1 MEPHS
6 RSLSA
11 QAGTLRLPQALVLLL
26 KSALAQSANDQ
37 GTQSLADLTLWDTI
51 RLSVYRLILLIN
63 PFVDRG
69 NVVTSAIVGMVKL
82 TALCGSAY
90 WVWDR
95 QSKKRKI
102 APSIN
107 SQNVD
112 DATGG
117 KNAPYDLHHTR
128 PKHVSVLYRPSS
140 AWTRLL
146 TIADD
151 AATNDPGL
159 LRKHSTIQSY
169 SVASSNF
176 TYPAIRTFYRPHPQ
190 ESKFPTK
197 PSPVPLLVFV
207 HGLGGSIAQFHPIL
221 LSLSNLASCLA
232 VDLPGCGLSSFQ
244 PKTAQAYTT
253 DALVQLLAAVIEQH
267 RAKDEGQTVVLIG
280 HSMGCSLAA
289 LLASPT
295 SPHADLISQH
305 VSGLIAICPKADP
318 PTEHQTKLL
327 QRVTSVPA
335 VLFDLYRRWDRRGGI
350 NSASVARMAGA
361 DAEEETKKLQL
372 RFNKQSRTAV
382 WQRMARGMCPDYL
395 ADPPRGGLP
404 GRPTWK
410 GLQIPVFLTAGEAD
424 TVTPPENVKLIV
436 DFLGRDVGAIEPPS
450 EKASLPIA
458 AAPFDPAVIDP
469 ALAERKHQ
477 DSGIDADDLPK
488 VDSDTKTSSTT
499 APSTIG
505 SSLIE
510 TETRTTEGSI
520 VISDPPL
527 GSPASAPTSTTPSP
541 HPRRLV
547 VKTTIMPKPAAHA
560 MLFAPSTSRTLSG
573 LIGSFLADHIDPR
586 LSLAWQL
593 QYLSTEGKW
602 DVKNLEK
609 WSAVRPV
616 SEPIAGTFRAMKTLR
631 EVDERHSP
639 RVVVQEWKD
648 RIKAVVDISHDQPV
662 YDPRGLQEGGI
673 EYFKFPTVSKQ
684 PPLKDEVRAFI
695 DLIDRIQAHC
705 QEEGK
710 QGLIGVHCHY
720 GFNRTGFFLVCY
732 MVEKL
737 GFRLEDAIEEFRS
750 KRAPGIRHSH
760 FIDELHVR
768 YCSGLRRA
776 PTL

>member
-6 RSLSA
+6 RSLSS
-11 QAGTLRLPQALVLLL
+11 QNGTLRLPQALILLL

-37 GTQSLADLTLWDTI
+37 GTQSLADVPLWDTI
-51 RLSVYRLILLIN
+51 RLSIYRLMLLIN

-95 QSKKRKI
+95 QSKKGKI

-107 SQNVD
+107 SQHVE
-112 DATGG
+112 DATE
-117 KNAPYDLHHTR
+117 
-128 PKHVSVLYRPSS
+128 
-140 AWTRLL
+140 
-146 TIADD
+146 DD

-190 ESKFPTK
+190 ESKFPRK
-197 PSPVPLLVFV
+197 PSPVPLLVFI
-207 HGLGGSIAQFHPIL
+207 HGLGGSTAQFHPIL

-232 VDLPGCGLSSFQ
+232 IDLPGCGLSSYQ

-253 DALVQLLAAVIEQH
+253 DALVQLLATVIEQH
-267 RAKDEGQTVVLIG
+267 RANDEGQTVILIG

-295 SPHADLISQH
+295 SPYANLISQH

-327 QRVTSVPA
+327 QRVTAVPA

-350 NSASVARMAGA
+350 NSVSVARMAGA
-361 DAEEETKKLQL
+361 DAEEETKRLQL

-382 WQRMARGMCPDYL
+382 WQRMARGMCPNYL
-395 ADPPRGGLP
+395 IDPPQGGLP
-404 GRPTWK
+404 GRQTWE
-410 GLQIPVFLTAGEAD
+410 GLQIPVFLTAGKAD
-424 TVTPPENVKLIV
+424 TVTLPENVKLIV
-436 DFLGRDVGAIEPPS
+436 GFLGRDIGAIEPPS
-450 EKASLPIA
+450 EKAGLPIA
-458 AAPFDPAVIDP
+458 AAPLDPAVLDP
-469 ALAERKHQ
+469 TLAERKHQ
-477 DSGIDADDLPK
+477 DSGIDANDIPK
-488 VDSDTKTSSTT
+488 PDSDAKSPSTT
-499 APSTIG
+499 APSTLG

-510 TETRTTEGSI
+510 TESRTTEGSI
-520 VISDPPL
+520 VTSDVPPS
-527 GSPASAPTSTTPSP
+527 SPSPSTMPSP
-541 HPRRLV
+541 HPRRLI
-547 VKTTIMPKPAAHA
+547 VKTTILPKPAAHA

-616 SEPIAGTFRAMKTLR
+616 SEPIANTFRAMKTLR
-631 EVDERHSP
+631 EVDERHCP
-639 RVVVQEWKD
+639 RVVSTEWKGKM
-648 RIKAVVDISHDQPV
+648 KAVVDISHDQPV

-684 PPLKDEVRAFI
+684 PPLRDEVRAFI
-695 DLIDRIQAHC
+695 ELVERIQAHC
-705 QEEGK
+705 EDEGK
-710 QGLIGVHCHY
+710 EGLIGVHCHY

-737 GFRLEDAIEEFRS
+737 GYRLEDAIEEFKE
-750 KRAPGIRHSH
+750 KRPPGIRHSH